1 MFLFLNLT
9 KLISNTY
16 DDCIIFLK
24 KCVMMES
31 DYLNFYRQQIH
42 LFLPCSLDY
51 AIFRV
56 RHFLITCPIFFF
68 HNNFAGDIHKI
79 HMQASTWN
87 SPTNTLKL
95 ANYGKETCW
104 YNSVAEE
111 LQKEKLPW
119 PDSPDQECHPTWS
132 PLPPWKS
139 VFQFTE
145 RIQVL
150 HFLALLWSVK
160 KYPKLECFLHAF
172 PL

>member
-1 MFLFLNLT
+1 MIALF
-9 KLISNTY
+9 
-16 DDCIIFLK
+16 FLK

-31 DYLNFYRQQIH
+31 DYLNFYRQQIN

-68 HNNFAGDIHKI
+68 TIILQEIYIKYTCR
-79 HMQASTWN
+79 QALEIVQLILWN
-87 SPTNTLKL
+87 LQMMGRKL
-95 ANYGKETCW
+95 ADTTQLL
-104 YNSVAEE
+104 E